1 MHRELNQKFSS
12 KNKLTNPAQFDQV
25 FKKNSK
31 TLKTGEF
38 LFLSTDNFMGKNR
51 LGIIVGKKNVSL
63 SVERNRLRRLIREG
77 FRTILPSRLGIDLV
91 VLVRSGV
98 KHNKNVWPSLKKLFL
113 SVSNKEQGKNF

>member
-51 LGIIVGKKNVSL
+51 LGMIVGKKNVSL

-113 SVSNKEQGKNF
+113 SVSNKEQGKNL

>member
-113 SVSNKEQGKNF
+113 SVSNKEQGKNL

>member
-31 TLKTGEF
+31 TLKTAEF

-113 SVSNKEQGKNF
+113 SVSNKEQGKNL

>member
-1 MHRELNQKFSS
+1 VHRELNQKFSS

-113 SVSNKEQGKNF
+113 SVSNKEQGKNL

>member
-12 KNKLTNPAQFDQV
+12 KQLTNPAQFDQL

-113 SVSNKEQGKNF
+113 SVSNKEQGKNL

>member
-91 VLVRSGV
+91 VLVRPGV

-113 SVSNKEQGKNF
+113 SVSNKEQGKNL

>member
-31 TLKTGEF
+31 TLKTEEF

-113 SVSNKEQGKNF
+113 SVSNKEQGKNL

>member
-31 TLKTGEF
+31 TLKTREF

-91 VLVRSGV
+91 VLVRSGA

-113 SVSNKEQGKNF
+113 SVSNKEQGKNL

>member
-51 LGIIVGKKNVSL
+51 LGIVVGKKNVSL

-113 SVSNKEQGKNF
+113 SVSNKEQGKNL

>member
-31 TLKTGEF
+31 TLKTVEF

-91 VLVRSGV
+91 VLVRPGV

-113 SVSNKEQGKNF
+113 SVSNKEQGKNL

>member
-31 TLKTGEF
+31 TLKTEEF

-51 LGIIVGKKNVSL
+51 LGMIVGKKNVSL

-113 SVSNKEQGKNF
+113 SVSNKEQGKNL

>member
-25 FKKNSK
+25 FKKSSK

-51 LGIIVGKKNVSL
+51 LGIIVGKKIVSL

-113 SVSNKEQGKNF
+113 SVSNKEQGKNL

>member
-51 LGIIVGKKNVSL
+51 LGMIVGKKNVSL

-91 VLVRSGV
+91 VLVRPGV

-113 SVSNKEQGKNF
+113 SVSNKEQGKNL

>member
-1 MHRELNQKFSS
+1 
-12 KNKLTNPAQFDQV
+12 
-25 FKKNSK
+25 
-31 TLKTGEF
+31 
-38 LFLSTDNFMGKNR
+38 MGKNR

-113 SVSNKEQGKNF
+113 SVSNKEQGKNL